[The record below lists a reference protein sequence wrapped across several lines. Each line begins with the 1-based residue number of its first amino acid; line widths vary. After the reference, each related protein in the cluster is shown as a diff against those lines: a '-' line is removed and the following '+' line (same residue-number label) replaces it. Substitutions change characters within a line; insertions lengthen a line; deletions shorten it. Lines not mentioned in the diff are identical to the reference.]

1 MNQSKF
7 TSPLRY
13 PWLCFVLAVL
23 PALAAITLYGINMI
37 KWRNSPDF
45 GWRAMYESGPNV
57 AADLFERGRAAGLR
71 TGDQIVAINGQK
83 FSTFEELFFEIRN
96 EEPESINTYTVLRQ
110 GKQVQIN
117 IKTGRIGMIEVLK
130 RSGPLFF
137 LGFAYFLIGV
147 LVFLMKPKARESFL
161 FLLQASSLGAM
172 LCYQS
177 PSDLFRPLWL
187 FDVRLFIEMFMPA
200 PMMHLALR
208 FPKTRSLLIK
218 YPKLVAV
225 PYLLSVGLFVITK
238 MTSTAFWNIPPVLN
252 MIWNLWIM
260 LGVLTFLV
268 SVVWNRLRDPSAA
281 VKLQSQTILL
291 GIFIGFFIP
300 TADLISRS
308 VFDVY
313 LFPDPVIGFVL
324 FLTAFPLSIGF
335 TIVKYDLFAIDTVI
349 KRTYGYLLTT
359 GTIAGAYALFVLVSN
374 LIFGRFEV
382 TESPVFPVV
391 FILGVVF
398 LFNPI
403 RNRVQRFI
411 DRVFYRLEYDY
422 QEMVQKI
429 SETMRTLLGLDEIS
443 KSMMRF
449 SMGSMFIDSGTVMLL
464 SRDNSEYV
472 SIAREGHREK
482 LRGKTEDHLIFSD
495 EFKTDDRK
503 ADRTAEEGPE
513 GARAAEKTSDFKL
526 PAENPLIKKI
536 AERKKEVTIYDIG
549 GDPFFESEKDACEKV
564 FTDLGATLIV
574 PLIYED
580 ELTGLIALG
589 QKKSGKFYRRDD
601 INLLNILA
609 NQSAVAIENAQMVEE
624 VIEKERME
632 EELSIARDLQVSMLP
647 AECPAVSGFDI
658 AAYSLSAREVGG
670 DFYDFIEM
678 GADRAGFVIG
688 DVTGKSVSGAL
699 VMSASRSV
707 FRMLSEEKLSVGESM
722 NRANR
727 RLKKDVKAGMFVAL
741 LYAVLNSQDRT
752 LTMCSAG
759 QTQPIMMSAK
769 TAEATLV
776 ETEGDTFPLG
786 ILEDANYEETRLQL
800 QSGDK
805 VVFYTDGIVEA
816 MNEQEEIYGFE
827 RLQEVIRSSRV
838 DTAEKLMNEVIKS
851 VDAFTGSAPQ
861 HDDITV
867 IVVSVAK

>member
-1 MNQSKF
+1 MNRSKF
-7 TSPLRY
+7 TSPLRH
-13 PWLCFVLAVL
+13 PWLYFVLAFV
-23 PALAAITLYGINMI
+23 PTLAVITLYGINMVN
-37 KWRNSPDF
+37 WRNSPDF

-57 AADLFERGRAAGLR
+57 AADLFERAKSAGLE
-71 TGDQIVAINGQK
+71 TGDKIVAINGQK
-83 FSTFEELFFEIRN
+83 YSTFEELFFEIRD
-96 EEPESINTYTVLRQ
+96 EAPGSINTYTVLRN
-110 GKQVQIN
+110 GKEVQID
-117 IKTGRIGMIEVLK
+117 ITTGRIGMVAVLK

-137 LGFAYFLIGV
+137 LGFIYFLIGV

-187 FDVRLFIEMFMPA
+187 FDVRIFIEVFMPA

-208 FPKTRSLLIK
+208 FPKTRSFLVK
-218 YPKLVAV
+218 WPKLRAI
-225 PYLLSVGLFVITK
+225 PYLLSLTLFIAIK
-238 MTSTAFWNIPPVLN
+238 MTGAAFWNIPPMLN
-252 MIWNLWIM
+252 MFWTLWIM
-260 LGVLTFLV
+260 LAVLTFLV
-268 SVVWNRLRDPSAA
+268 SVVWNRLRDLSAA

-300 TADLISRS
+300 SADLISRS

-324 FLTAFPLSIGF
+324 FLAAFPLSIGF
-335 TIVKYDLFAIDTVI
+335 TIVKYDLFAIDKVI

-359 GTIAGAYALFVLVSN
+359 GAIGGIYALVVSISN
-374 LIFGRFEV
+374 LAFGSLEITR
-382 TESPVFPVV
+382 SPAFPLV
-391 FILGVVF
+391 FILAVVF
-398 LFNPI
+398 FFNPV

-422 QEMVQKI
+422 QETVHKI
-429 SETMRTLLGLDEIS
+429 SETMRTLLGPDEIS

-449 SMGSMFIDSGTVMLL
+449 SMGSMFIDSGAVMLL
-464 SRDNSEYV
+464 NRDKSEYV
-472 SIAREGHREK
+472 SLTREGKRED
-482 LRGKTEDHLIFSD
+482 LRGKTEDHIIISED
-495 EFKTDDRK
+495 SKTDERK
-503 ADRTAEEGPE
+503 TEKTDQTAEEHE
-513 GARAAEKTSDFKL
+513 EAAEQAPDFKL
-526 PAENPLIKKI
+526 QAEDPLVKKI
-536 AERKKEVTIYDIG
+536 AERKKEVTIYDIQ
-549 GDPFFESEKDACEKV
+549 GDPFFESDRDACAKV
-564 FTDLGATLIV
+564 FDDLGATLIV

-580 ELTGLIALG
+580 QLTGLIALG
-589 QKKSGKFYRRDD
+589 QKKSGKFYRLED

-609 NQSAVAIENAQMVEE
+609 NQSAVAIENAQMIEE

-632 EELSIARDLQVSMLP
+632 EELTIARDLQISMLP
-647 AECPAVSGFDI
+647 AECPTVAGFDI
-658 AAYSLSAREVGG
+658 AAYSMSAREVGG

-678 GADRAGFVIG
+678 GKDKAGFVIG

-707 FRMLSEEKLSVGESM
+707 FRMLSEEDLSVGESM
-722 NRANR
+722 MRANR
-727 RLKKDVKAGMFVAL
+727 RLKKDVKSGMFVAL

-759 QTQPIMMSAK
+759 QTLPVIRSAK
-769 TAEATLV
+769 TAEATLL

-786 ILEDANYEETRLQL
+786 ILEDADYEETRLQL
-800 QSGDK
+800 QPGDK

-816 MNEQEEIYGFE
+816 MNEKKEIYGFE
-827 RLQEVIRSSRV
+827 RLQEVIKSSRV
-838 DTAEKLMNEVIKS
+838 DTAEALMNEVIAS
-851 VDAFTGSAPQ
+851 VDEFAGRAPQ